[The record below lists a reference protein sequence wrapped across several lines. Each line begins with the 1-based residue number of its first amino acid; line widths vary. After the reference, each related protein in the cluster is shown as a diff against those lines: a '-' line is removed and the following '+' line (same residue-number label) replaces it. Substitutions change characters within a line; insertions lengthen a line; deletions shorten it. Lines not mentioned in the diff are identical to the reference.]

1 MNTPVNKMPS
11 SVVSDSG
18 KSPVSGASAAPK
30 LVMGPVLFHWKAD
43 YLRDFYARIADEAD
57 VDVVHVGEVV
67 CAKRMPFF
75 DREWPDVIERLQR
88 AGKQVVYSSLA
99 LVMGDREVGIIRDL
113 SEMPDMLIE
122 ANDFSTIG
130 VLAGRPHMV
139 GPYVN
144 IYNEGTLRYM
154 IERGATRIALPWELP
169 ESSIASLCAAGRNI
183 EMEVQVFG
191 RVPLAISARCYSAR
205 ANGLHKDGCRYVCGD
220 TPDGMDVDTLDG
232 APFLAVNGLQTL
244 SGTYLELS
252 DEIADLHKA
261 GVDLFRLSP
270 HRCDMVAIA
279 KIYRQL
285 LGGLI
290 GPEDAR
296 EAVLDIAGDI
306 ALANGFL
313 HAIPGA
319 DLHRIPGQVQAE

>member
-1 MNTPVNKMPS
+1 MSIEISQSKPATP
-11 SVVSDSG
+11 
-18 KSPVSGASAAPK
+18 APAR
-30 LVMGPVLFHWKAD
+30 LVMGPVLFHWQPD

-57 VDVVHVGEVV
+57 IDVVHVGEVV

-75 DREWPDVIERLQR
+75 DREWPGVIERLQR

-99 LVMGDREVGIIRDL
+99 LVMGDREVGMIRDL
-113 SEMPDMLIE
+113 ADLPDILIE
-122 ANDFSTIG
+122 ANDLSTIG
-130 VLAGRPHMV
+130 VLGGRPHMV

-169 ESSIASLCAAGRNI
+169 ESSIASLCAAGRDA
-183 EMEVQVFG
+183 EMEMQVFG

-205 ANGLHKDGCRYVCGD
+205 ANGLHKDGCRYVCGNM
-220 TPDGMDVDTLDG
+220 PDGMDVDTLDG

-244 SGTYLELS
+244 SGSYLELS
-252 DEIADLHKA
+252 AEMADLREM
-261 GVDLFRLSP
+261 GVSLFRLSP

-279 KIYRQL
+279 TLYRRL
-285 LGGLI
+285 LAGGI
-290 GPEDAR
+290 SPDEAR
-296 EAVLDIAGDI
+296 AEILAVAGDI
-306 ALANGFL
+306 NLANGFL

-319 DLHRIPGQVQAE
+319 DLYRIPGQFQPE

>member
-1 MNTPVNKMPS
+1 MSMPVNTMPS
-11 SVVSDSG
+11 S
-18 KSPVSGASAAPK
+18 ALSAPR
-30 LVMGPVLFHWKAD
+30 LVMGPVLFHWQAD

-75 DREWPDVIERLQR
+75 DRDWPDVIERLQR
-88 AGKQVVYSSLA
+88 AGKQVVYSTLA

-113 SEMPDMLIE
+113 AEMPDLLIE
-122 ANDFSTIG
+122 ANDFSAIG

-169 ESSIASLCAAGRNI
+169 ESSIANLCAAAPDVEL
-183 EMEVQVFG
+183 EMQVFG

-220 TPDGMDVDTLDG
+220 TPDGMNVDTLDG

-252 DEIADLHKA
+252 AEMADLHRA
-261 GVDLFRLSP
+261 GINLFRLSP

-279 KIYRQL
+279 TVYRQL

-290 GPEDAR
+290 GPEEAHQ
-296 EAVLDIAGDI
+296 AVLDIAGDVN
-306 ALANGFL
+306 LANGFL

-319 DLHRIPGQVQAE
+319 ELYRIPGQAQPE